1 MTTSPDRLA
10 ILADMRSRWGAAA
23 PRPATEVFGALAVA
37 PLPDVREPGDPAAM
51 PWAAPGPPPGGRP
64 LVGPGR
70 GPLGG
75 PGRPV
80 PLPDGAPLPGPAR
93 RPAPAGVGAVIPTGF
108 AVLDA
113 LLGSGGLPRAATA
126 TVAGDVGSGR
136 TTLVLRVVAEAQA
149 AGCLVA
155 YVDGARTLDPVE
167 AAARGVRLD
176 ELVVVAPR
184 TAAEGI
190 DLGAELLRSA
200 AVDVLVLDL
209 PDGPGALGDRF
220 PERLLRLAA
229 IARRAGAF
237 LVLLQPGGL
246 SSAAAGAFA
255 EASGLRLR
263 LRRRAWIRLGR
274 EVVGQRTEVVV
285 EKERAGPPGRRADLW
300 ILYAEGGVRDRCLLR
315 PDLLHDLDRDA
326 IHPHAPSPSR
336 LASSPAR
343 ARPDAHGRSDPRDRH
358 AGWGD
363 GHDSA
368 VVGAGRPRRDAV
380 DGRGRA
386 GREPGGAGDGRP
398 ARDAARGR
406 AQARA

>member
-1 MTTSPDRLA
+1 VDLEPSPA
-10 ILADMRSRWGAAA
+10 
-23 PRPATEVFGALAVA
+23 
-37 PLPDVREPGDPAAM
+37 
-51 PWAAPGPPPGGRP
+51 PGGRP

-70 GPLGG
+70 
-75 PGRPV
+75 PV
-80 PLPDGAPLPGPAR
+80 PLPGGAPSPGPAR
-93 RPAPAGVGAVIPTGF
+93 RPAPAGTGAVVPTGF
-108 AVLDA
+108 AALDA
-113 LLGSGGLPRAATA
+113 LLGSGGLPRATTA

-200 AVDVLVLDL
+200 VVDVLVMDL
-209 PDGPGALGDRF
+209 PEGSGGPGDRF

-229 IARRAGAF
+229 IARRAGAL

-246 SSAAAGAFA
+246 SPAAAGAFA

-285 EKERAGPPGRRADLW
+285 EKERAGPPGRRADLR
-300 ILYAEGGVRDRCLLR
+300 ILYAEGGVRDRCLLHA
-315 PDLLHDLDRDA
+315 DLLRDLDRDV
-326 IHPHAPSPSR
+326 IDPHAPPPSR
-336 LASSPAR
+336 LAPPPAR
-343 ARPDAHGRSDPRDRH
+343 PRPGAHGGGDARDRD
-358 AGWGD
+358 AGWRD
-363 GHDSA
+363 GRGRA
-368 VVGAGRPRRDAV
+368 IVGADRPRRDAV
-380 DGRGRA
+380 DGWTRA

-398 ARDAARGR
+398 ARDAARER
-406 AQARA
+406 APARA

>member
-37 PLPDVREPGDPAAM
+37 PLPDVGEPSPA
-51 PWAAPGPPPGGRP
+51 PGGRP

-70 GPLGG
+70 
-75 PGRPV
+75 PV
-80 PLPDGAPLPGPAR
+80 PLPGGAPSPGPAR
-93 RPAPAGVGAVIPTGF
+93 RPAPADVGAVVPTGF
-108 AVLDA
+108 AALDA
-113 LLGSGGLPRAATA
+113 LLGSGGLPRATTA

-200 AVDVLVLDL
+200 VVDVLVLDL
-209 PDGPGALGDRF
+209 PERPGSPGDRLA
-220 PERLLRLAA
+220 ERLLRLAA
-229 IARRAGAF
+229 IARRAGAL
-237 LVLLQPGGL
+237 LVLLQPDGL
-246 SSAAAGAFA
+246 SSSAAGAFA

-285 EKERAGPPGRRADLW
+285 EKERAGPPGRRADLR
-300 ILYAEGGVRDRCLLR
+300 ILYAEGGARDRCLSR

-326 IHPHAPSPSR
+326 IDPHAPSPSR
-336 LASSPAR
+336 LASPPAR
-343 ARPDAHGRSDPRDRH
+343 ARADAHGPGDARDRD
-358 AGWGD
+358 AGRGD
-363 GHDSA
+363 GRGGA
-368 VVGAGRPRRDAV
+368 AVGAGRPRRDAV

-398 ARDAARGR
+398 ARDAARER